1 MKKAVTL
8 IVCLIMIVIGVFAFG
23 GCGENH
29 GATLFKNDLVKSV
42 SQEGDVYT
50 VNLKEKQYVDTL
62 VLKENADKVTNF
74 GVYGKNDDG
83 SYSLIYRQDRIDKYR
98 VCSLDGMV
106 TDELRIEIF
115 EKLGKTKI
123 NSIEAYDSTKEQR
136 EKPFLVTEYLTTE
149 QEKLQKNENNPDFR
163 GYFDIVTDI
172 ICIGEISMD
181 SNAEIVYGEGKED
194 FASDIATLRRI
205 KEDMRI
211 VVSVNIQSK
220 TATNNERNEPEGVK
234 KWINNNID
242 KIVTNM
248 TAFAKEFNVDGLD
261 LDWEYPYNQS
271 QWNAYSLLVTRLSAE
286 LKKEER
292 FLTLALAPWGCGLSK
307 KACEAVEYVNL
318 MTYDMFDERGEHASH
333 YETGKKSIDKFLSI
347 SKFKPEQIMLGLS
360 FYGRTVNGSANAWPD
375 MNWDYNNNAKSIGK
389 WGNYINDFEYVE
401 DGLTKYSDGYI
412 NGYAMN
418 RDKTAYAIASD
429 LGGVMIFRMSC
440 DAPYSY
446 EYSLHRAVKEAIE
459 RGVK

>member
-8 IVCLIMIVIGVFAFG
+8 IVCLVIIVTGIFAFG

-29 GATLFKNDLVKSV
+29 EAALFKNDLVKSV
-42 SQEGDVYT
+42 ENQGNVYT
-50 VNLKEKQYVDTL
+50 VTLKDKQYVDTL
-62 VLKENADKVTNF
+62 VLEEKADKVTGF

-83 SYSLIYRQDRIDKYR
+83 SYSLVYRQDRIDEYR
-98 VCSLDGMV
+98 VCSLDGIV

-115 EKLGKTKI
+115 STLGKTKI
-123 NSIEAYDSTKEQR
+123 NSVKAYDSTKEQR
-136 EKPFLVTEYLTTE
+136 EKPFRVTEYLTTE
-149 QEKLQKNENNPDFR
+149 REKLTKNENNPDFR

-194 FASDIATLRRI
+194 FQRDIETLRRI
-205 KEDMRI
+205 KEDMKI
-211 VVSVNIQSK
+211 VVSVNIQSM
-220 TATNNERNEPEGVK
+220 TAANNGRNEPEGVK
-234 KWINNNID
+234 NWINSNID

-248 TAFAKEFNVDGLD
+248 AAFAKEFGIEGIDI
-261 LDWEYPYNQS
+261 DWEYPTNQS

-286 LKKEER
+286 LKKDER
-292 FLTLALAPWGCGLSK
+292 FLTVAVAHWGSK
-307 KACEAVEYVNL
+307 FSKQACEAIEYVNL
-318 MTYDMFDERGEHASH
+318 MTYDIFDERGEHASH
-333 YETGKKSIDKFLSI
+333 YVTGKSAIDQFLS
-347 SKFKPEQIMLGLS
+347 STKFRAEQVMLGLS
-360 FYGRTVNGSANAWPD
+360 FYGRTVNGSGSAWPD
-375 MNWDYNNNAKSIGK
+375 MNWDYNSNAKSLGK
-389 WGNYINDFEYVE
+389 WGNYIKDFEYVE
-401 DGLTKYSDGYI
+401 DGLTKYADGYI